1 MCRWQLTKQNNKSE
15 QKSPLG
21 NAVWK
26 WKGGRME
33 PVADLQK
40 SECGLEKTLESVEV
54 TEQLVRSLMYS
65 GAGGKRGVR

>member
-26 WKGGRME
+26 WKIGGME
-33 PVADLQK
+33 LGADLQE
-40 SECGLEKTLESVEV
+40 SECGLQKL
-54 TEQLVRSLMYS
+54 
-65 GAGGKRGVR
+65 